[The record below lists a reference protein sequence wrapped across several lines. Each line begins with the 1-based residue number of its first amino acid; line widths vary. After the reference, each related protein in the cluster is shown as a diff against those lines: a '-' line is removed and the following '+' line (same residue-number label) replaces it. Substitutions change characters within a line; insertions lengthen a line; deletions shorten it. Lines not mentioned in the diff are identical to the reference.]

1 MNLDFLTPEI
11 FNMLVMTNLVVALLL
26 IAFRFYQ
33 DMNRKE
39 GKARQLRELVHD
51 ESSHEHLSEPENSDI
66 NAVQQIDE
74 KQEQQ
79 SQNQ

>member
-11 FNMLVMTNLVVALLL
+11 FDMLVIANLIVALFL

-33 DMNRKE
+33 DVRHAE
-39 GKARQLRELVHD
+39 TQARNHREQNHD
-51 ESSHEHLSEPENSDI
+51 ESSYDDLADTDVNSHLIQQSETR
-66 NAVQQIDE
+66 
-74 KQEQQ
+74 KH